1 MVDYLTVSKYDKN
14 VNITFWI
21 SICEPCTDEGIQAE
35 EEDLDA
41 SSIED
46 QIANKYL
53 DEAEGEDEDD
63 HSNNYVITD
72 VATPKEEEQEPDDK
86 TSDSEPVEQ
95 VWTNLSYS
103 VTSIYL
109 IACAFAAISSSP
121 GSTPGLGN
129 CVLFLGKNLNSHNAS
144 LHSGV

>member
-1 MVDYLTVSKYDKN
+1 ML
-14 VNITFWI
+14 

-63 HSNNYVITD
+63 HSNNYVIPD
-72 VATPKEEEQEPDDK
+72 IAAPKEEEQEPDD
-86 TSDSEPVEQ
+86 TTSEPVEQ
-95 VWTNLSYS
+95 VL
-103 VTSIYL
+103 V
-109 IACAFAAISSSP
+109 
-121 GSTPGLGN
+121 
-129 CVLFLGKNLNSHNAS
+129 
-144 LHSGV
+144 